1 MRNSENSWRRGLEKG
16 KSFTTASTE
25 NVKIIEDVRQR
36 HTRLLGSKK
45 QKHLSVH
52 EVSSVLGVFL

>member
-36 HTRLLGSKK
+36 RTRFLGSKK
-45 QKHLSVH
+45 QHLSVH

>member
-36 HTRLLGSKK
+36 RTRFLGSKK